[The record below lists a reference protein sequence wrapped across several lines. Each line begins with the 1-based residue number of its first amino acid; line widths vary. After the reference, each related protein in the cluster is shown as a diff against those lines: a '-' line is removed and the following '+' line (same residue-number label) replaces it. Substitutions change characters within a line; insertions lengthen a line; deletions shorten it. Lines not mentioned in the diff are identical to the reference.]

1 MLLKPK
7 EDNKMWNELIGQ
19 EFSVKTLQQASLDSK
34 SALTGKV
41 VSGFSQAWLITGP
54 PGSGRSTAARL
65 FAATLQCEANG
76 CGKCVSCVSV
86 KNGTHPDVHVITP
99 TGLSYGIDDTRDLV
113 REAAMLPSL
122 GQWNIIILEDADC
135 LTTEAGNALLKAI
148 EEPAKLTMWILCSPS
163 SKDVL
168 ITIKS
173 RCRIVSLRTPP
184 AEEIAELLIKRD
196 GIDKAMAHFA
206 AHASLGHVGR
216 AKLLATDEQ
225 VRERRSLVLQVPFEL
240 KDLPSCFAAA
250 QRLVD
255 AATEDADIATD
266 EMDEKELDNLL
277 RAYGQ
282 GAEGVSKTKVQRL
295 ASSAKKELEE
305 GQKKRYKR
313 ITRDRLD
320 LTLQELAAFYRDVL
334 VLQTGADLELFHTEM
349 KGSLQRF
356 ADSSSI
362 NSSIKRLDAVEATR
376 RMLNSEAAPLLV
388 LESLTVQLARA

>member
-1 MLLKPK
+1 
-7 EDNKMWNELIGQ
+7 MWNELIGQ

-34 SALTGKV
+34 LALTGKV

-65 FAATLQCEANG
+65 FAATLQCEENG
-76 CGKCVSCVSV
+76 CGKCVSCISV

-99 TGLSYGIDDTRDLV
+99 TGLSYGISDTKDLV

-122 GQWNIIILEDADC
+122 GQWNIIILEDADR

-148 EEPAKLTMWILCSPS
+148 EEPARLTMWILCAPS

-295 ASSAKKELEE
+295 ASGAKKELEE

-388 LESLTVQLARA
+388 LESMTVQLARA

>member
-1 MLLKPK
+1 
-7 EDNKMWNELIGQ
+7 MWNELIGQ

-76 CGKCVSCVSV
+76 CGKCVSCISV

-99 TGLSYGIDDTRDLV
+99 TGLSYGIDDTKDLV

-122 GQWNIIILEDADC
+122 GQWNIIILEDADR

-148 EEPAKLTMWILCSPS
+148 EEPAKFTMWILCAPS

-295 ASSAKKELEE
+295 ASSAKKDLEE

>member
-1 MLLKPK
+1 
-7 EDNKMWNELIGQ
+7 MWNELIGQ

-34 SALTGKV
+34 LALTGKV

-65 FAATLQCEANG
+65 FATTLQCEENG
-76 CGKCVSCVSV
+76 CGKCVSCISV

-99 TGLSYGIDDTRDLV
+99 SGLSYGISDTKDLV

-122 GQWNIIILEDADC
+122 GQWNIIILEDADR

-148 EEPAKLTMWILCSPS
+148 EEPARLTMWILCAPS

-295 ASSAKKELEE
+295 ASGAKKELEE

-388 LESLTVQLARA
+388 LESMTVQLARA

>member
-1 MLLKPK
+1 
-7 EDNKMWNELIGQ
+7 MWNELIGQ

-34 SALTGKV
+34 VALTGKV

-65 FAATLQCEANG
+65 FAANLQCEAKG
-76 CGKCVSCVSV
+76 CGKCVSCISV

-99 TGLSYGIDDTRDLV
+99 TGLSYGIDDTKDLV

-122 GQWNIIILEDADC
+122 GHWNIIILEDADR

-148 EEPAKLTMWILCSPS
+148 EEPAKLTMWILCAPS

-295 ASSAKKELEE
+295 ASSAKKELED

>member
-1 MLLKPK
+1 
-7 EDNKMWNELIGQ
+7 MWNELIGQ

-34 SALTGKV
+34 LALTGKV

-65 FAATLQCEANG
+65 FAATLQCEENG
-76 CGKCVSCVSV
+76 CGKCVSCISV

-99 TGLSYGIDDTRDLV
+99 TGLSYGISDTKDLV

-122 GQWNIIILEDADC
+122 GQWNIIILEDSDR

-148 EEPAKLTMWILCSPS
+148 EEPARLTMWILCAPS

-216 AKLLATDEQ
+216 AKLLASDEQ
-225 VRERRSLVLQVPFEL
+225 VRERRSFVLQVPFEL

-295 ASSAKKELEE
+295 ASGAKKELEE

>member
-1 MLLKPK
+1 
-7 EDNKMWNELIGQ
+7 MWNELIGQ

-34 SALTGKV
+34 LALTGKV

-65 FAATLQCEANG
+65 FAATLQCEENG
-76 CGKCVSCVSV
+76 CGKCVSCISV

-99 TGLSYGIDDTRDLV
+99 SGLSYGISDTKDLV

-122 GQWNIIILEDADC
+122 GQWNIIILEDADR

-148 EEPAKLTMWILCSPS
+148 EEPARLTMWILCAPS

-184 AEEIAELLIKRD
+184 AEEIAELLVKRD

-295 ASSAKKELEE
+295 ASGAKKELEE

-388 LESLTVQLARA
+388 LESMTVQLARA

>member
-1 MLLKPK
+1 MLLTPK
-7 EDNKMWNELIGQ
+7 ENSKMWNELIGQ

-34 SALTGKV
+34 LALTGKV

-76 CGKCVSCVSV
+76 CGKCVSCISV

-99 TGLSYGIDDTRDLV
+99 TGLSYGIDDTKDLV

-122 GQWNIIILEDADC
+122 GQWNIIILEDADR

-148 EEPAKLTMWILCSPS
+148 EEPAKLTMWILCAPS

-184 AEEIAELLIKRD
+184 AEEIAELLMKRD

-388 LESLTVQLARA
+388 LESLTAQLARA

>member
-1 MLLKPK
+1 
-7 EDNKMWNELIGQ
+7 MWNELIGQ

-34 SALTGKV
+34 LALTGKV

-65 FAATLQCEANG
+65 FAATLQCEENG
-76 CGKCVSCVSV
+76 CGKCVSCISV

-99 TGLSYGIDDTRDLV
+99 TGLSYGISDTKDLV

-122 GQWNIIILEDADC
+122 GQWNIIILEDADR

-148 EEPAKLTMWILCSPS
+148 EEPAKLTMWILCAPS

-184 AEEIAELLIKRD
+184 AEEIAELLVKRD

-295 ASSAKKELEE
+295 ASGAKKELEE

-376 RMLNSEAAPLLV
+376 RMLNSEAVPLLI
-388 LESLTVQLARA
+388 LESMTVQLARA

>member
-1 MLLKPK
+1 
-7 EDNKMWNELIGQ
+7 MWNELIGQ

-122 GQWNIIILEDADC
+122 GQWNIIILEDADR

-148 EEPAKLTMWILCSPS
+148 EEPAKLTMWILCAPS

>member
-1 MLLKPK
+1 
-7 EDNKMWNELIGQ
+7 
-19 EFSVKTLQQASLDSK
+19 
-34 SALTGKV
+34 
-41 VSGFSQAWLITGP
+41 
-54 PGSGRSTAARL
+54 
-65 FAATLQCEANG
+65 
-76 CGKCVSCVSV
+76 
-86 KNGTHPDVHVITP
+86 
-99 TGLSYGIDDTRDLV
+99 
-113 REAAMLPSL
+113 
-122 GQWNIIILEDADC
+122 
-135 LTTEAGNALLKAI
+135 
-148 EEPAKLTMWILCSPS
+148 MWILCAPS

-168 ITIKS
+168 ITIRS

-184 AEEIAELLIKRD
+184 ADAIADLLIKRD

-266 EMDEKELDNLL
+266 EMDEKELNNLL
-277 RAYGQ
+277 RAYGE
-282 GAEGVSKTKVQRL
+282 GAEGVTKRKVERL
-295 ASSAKKELEE
+295 ASSAKKELED

-349 KGSLQRF
+349 KGSIQRF
-356 ADSSSI
+356 ADSSNI
-362 NSSIKRLDAVEATR
+362 NSTIKRLDSVESTR

>member
-1 MLLKPK
+1 
-7 EDNKMWNELIGQ
+7 MWQELIGQ
-19 EFSVKTLQQASLDSK
+19 EFSVKALQQAAQDSNE
-34 SALTGKV
+34 ALTGKV
-41 VSGFSQAWLITGP
+41 MPGFSQAWLLTGP

-65 FAATLQCEANG
+65 FAATLQCEENG
-76 CGKCVSCVSV
+76 CGKCVSCISV
-86 KNGTHPDVHVITP
+86 KNGTHPDVHVVAP
-99 TGLSYGIDDTRDLV
+99 QGLSYGIDDTKSLV
-113 REAAMLPSL
+113 REAALMPSL
-122 GQWNIIILEDADC
+122 SQWNIIILEDADR

-148 EEPAKLTMWILCSPS
+148 EEPAKLTMWILCAPS

-168 ITIKS
+168 ITIRS

-184 AEEIAELLIKRD
+184 ADAIAELLIKRD

-250 QRLVD
+250 QRLVA

-266 EMDEKELDNLL
+266 EMDEKELNNLL
-277 RAYGQ
+277 RAYGE
-282 GAEGVSKTKVQRL
+282 GAEGVTKRKVERL
-295 ASSAKKELEE
+295 ASSAKKELED

-349 KGSLQRF
+349 KGSIQRF
-356 ADSSSI
+356 ADSSSV
-362 NSSIKRLDAVEATR
+362 NSTIKRLDSVESTR

>member
-1 MLLKPK
+1 
-7 EDNKMWNELIGQ
+7 MWNELIGQ

-76 CGKCVSCVSV
+76 CGKCVSCISV
-86 KNGTHPDVHVITP
+86 KSGTHPDVHVITP
-99 TGLSYGIDDTRDLV
+99 TGLSYGIDDTKDLV

-122 GQWNIIILEDADC
+122 GHWNIIILEDADR

-148 EEPAKLTMWILCSPS
+148 EEPAKLTMWILCAPS

-295 ASSAKKELEE
+295 ASSAKKELED